1 MKQLLFI
8 IILLLFLFINII
20 KAELNTSNMII
31 IYFTRTGNTELFS
44 DYIKE
49 IINIDSYKIIP
60 VNPYPKD
67 SQEMT
72 NLAKK
77 EYAENFRPEI
87 KDPII
92 NITKYKKILLG
103 YPLWNSHIP
112 NIIISQLVK
121 LKLLGTT
128 IYPFNTNEG
137 SGIGNSIVDI
147 KLYSLGAI
155 VKNGFSLKGSKIK
168 TDKESCIKEI
178 KVWLKNSFGYE
189 YNFKKKIEVKL
200 LLIVI
205 IFILIF

>member
-1 MKQLLFI
+1 
-8 IILLLFLFINII
+8 
-20 KAELNTSNMII
+20 MII

-72 NLAKK
+72 NLAKR
-77 EYAENFRPEI
+77 EYSENFRPEI